1 MPPRRMT
8 PDARRAQLLDVGEQ
22 LFSTEPFDE
31 VSMEQIAASAGVTR
45 ALLYHY
51 FPTKADFFAA
61 IWHRAH
67 DSLRATAP
75 LHAAATVREGLL
87 ATLTGYLDFYARN
100 LPLVLIANRSSIAG
114 SPVVR
119 EPIDATFRTL
129 CAAILDATGATG
141 HHRELAE
148 AAFAGWVAFVRET
161 TLATLV
167 DRTIT
172 PEDNLAL
179 CTAALDATVGAHADL
194 YAAARGTVR

>member
-8 PDARRAQLLDVGEQ
+8 PDARRVQLLDVGER
-22 LFSTEPFDE
+22 LFGTEPFDD

-61 IWHRAH
+61 IWQRAH
-67 DSLRATAP
+67 DSLRTAAP
-75 LHAAATVREGLL
+75 LHTAATVRDGLI
-87 ATLTGYLDFYARN
+87 ATLSGYLDFYARN

-114 SPVVR
+114 SPIVR
-119 EPIDATFRTL
+119 EPIDATFRAL
-129 CAAILDATGATG
+129 CASILDATGATG
-141 HHRELAE
+141 HHRELAQ

-167 DRTIT
+167 DRTIS
-172 PEDNLAL
+172 PSDNLAL
-179 CTAALDATVGAHADL
+179 CIGALDATVGTHIDL
-194 YAAARGTVR
+194 HTASQRR